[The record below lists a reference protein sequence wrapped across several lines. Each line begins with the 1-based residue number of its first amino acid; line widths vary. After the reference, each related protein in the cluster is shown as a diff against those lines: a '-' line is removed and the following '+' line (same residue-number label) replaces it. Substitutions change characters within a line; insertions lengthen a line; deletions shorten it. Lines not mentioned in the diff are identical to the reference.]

1 MAAGP
6 AVAAAIVPGKV
17 VNQLTKETK
26 REKTKSSHQAIE
38 KAPQIDHVP
47 IVRVEMDVCNL
58 AEISETVVHKAFV
71 LASITPTE
79 LVYDEGTIVENTEV
93 AGTVF
98 VWALGTQSRVAEVE
112 FTIHR

>member
-17 VNQLTKETK
+17 VNQQTKETK
-26 REKTKSSHQAIE
+26 RKKPKRSHQAIE
-38 KAPQIDHVP
+38 KAPQIDHLS
-47 IVRVEMDVCNL
+47 IVRVEMDICDL
-58 AEISETVVHKAFV
+58 AEISEIVVHKALV
-71 LASITPTE
+71 LAPITPTE

-98 VWALGTQSRVAEVE
+98 VWTFGTQS
-112 FTIHR
+112 